1 VPLQLKT
8 NANSLV
14 VPPGPPTGTNSA
26 AGAPPEIRDIRDPLQ
41 LGPNLTWL
49 WATLAV
55 LALAAIAWWWLT
67 RKKTPPIN
75 PALLIPPHRKA
86 KERLRGAEELLSD
99 PYAFCSLV
107 SDVIRVYLEE
117 RFNLHAP
124 DRTTEEFLAEL
135 REGAQ
140 LNQEH
145 KALLENFLTKCD
157 LVKFARDEPTEPE
170 LRGLLDAALRLID
183 ETREIVGID
192 SSLSSGRG
200 SEGERPAPAP
210 SSKASPPP
218 LPKELAK

>member
-1 VPLQLKT
+1 LQLKT

-14 VPPGPPTGTNSA
+14 VPTGPAGRTNSA
-26 AGAPPEIRDIRDPLQ
+26 AGVPPEIRDIRDPLQ
-41 LGPNLTWL
+41 FGPDLTWL
-49 WATLAV
+49 WVALTV
-55 LALAAIAWWWLT
+55 LALAALSWWWLT
-67 RKKTPPIN
+67 RKKPAPVN

-86 KERLRGAEELLSD
+86 KERLRSAEELLSD

-135 REGAQ
+135 RQGTQ

-200 SEGERPAPAP
+200 IEDEGPKAPP
-210 SSKASPPP
+210 PLSKSPPP
-218 LPKELAK
+218 LPKEVAK

>member
-1 VPLQLKT
+1 MALQLKT

-14 VPPGPPTGTNSA
+14 VPTAPAGGTNSPTGT
-26 AGAPPEIRDIRDPLQ
+26 PPEIREIRDPLQ
-41 LGPNLTWL
+41 LGPDLVWL
-49 WATLAV
+49 WATLTV
-55 LALAAIAWWWLT
+55 LALAAVTWWWLT
-67 RKKTPPIN
+67 RKKPPTVN

-86 KERLRGAEELLSD
+86 KERLRGASELLSD

-135 REGAQ
+135 REGTQ

-183 ETREIVGID
+183 ETREIAGIPD
-192 SSLSSGRG
+192 TTNSN
-200 SEGERPAPAP
+200 EGPKPP
-210 SSKASPPP
+210 PLPKSPPP
-218 LPKELAK
+218 LPKEAAK